1 MKRLPFTDAFVDES
15 VRGRR
20 YLMACVMAE
29 ARHLPELR
37 LAMRALAVHERVH
50 FNNESARRKR
60 LVLSAIAEM
69 PIGVFIAVAQR
80 GYGATE
86 FAARNVCLAAVVAR
100 VQRIDVPRLVIESRD
115 DDREDERQ
123 LVRVRQPEPWLVFE
137 HRRASA
143 EPMLWVAD
151 AVAWAYGAGA
161 NWRLLIEPVVD
172 DVSELRP

>member
-37 LAMRALAVHERVH
+37 PVMRTLAVHDRVH
-50 FNNESARRKR
+50 FNNESQRQKR
-60 LVLSAIAEM
+60 AVLSAIAEM
-69 PIGVFIAVAQR
+69 PIGVLIAVAHR
-80 GYGATE
+80 GHGISE
-86 FAARNVCLAAVVAR
+86 FAARNACISVVVDQ
-100 VQRIDVPRLVIESRD
+100 VQRRDIPRLVLESRD
-115 DDREDERQ
+115 DDREDERH
-123 LVRVRQPEPWLVFE
+123 LVRVRQPEPSLVFE

-151 AVAWAYGAGA
+151 AIAWAHGAGA
-161 NWRLLIEPVVD
+161 DWRRLVAAVVEDAIELHP
-172 DVSELRP
+172 